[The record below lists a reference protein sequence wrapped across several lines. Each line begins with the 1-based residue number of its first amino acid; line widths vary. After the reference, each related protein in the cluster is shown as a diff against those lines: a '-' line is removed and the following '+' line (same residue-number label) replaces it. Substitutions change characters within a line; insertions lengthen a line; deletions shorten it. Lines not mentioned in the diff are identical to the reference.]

1 MEWLDKLLGRGKKAG
16 EEVTQTAGDM
26 GDKAGTEAKQAAEGA
41 QDTAQDAG
49 AEVKEQFEKRTD

>member
-16 EEVTQTAGDM
+16 EDVAQRTDEM
-26 GDKAGTEAKQAAEGA
+26 GDKARTETGQAAEGA
-41 QDTAQDAG
+41 EDTARDAG